1 MPTVQLAKVKEPKHD
16 NAVRAKIFT
25 FIQKLGADDTNPS
38 LHVEPMQQAAD
49 PRARTGR
56 VDQFWRAVL
65 YRIDTPTS
73 GTTYVY
79 AGTWPHD
86 EAIERAR
93 TRALRT
99 NPINGVVEFYR
110 AIADSPP
117 ILSAPASPAHQPGQ
131 AQPAGESYLGTHGYL
146 RSELVSLI
154 GLDESVADEL
164 YAAASEEQLL
174 EISDRLENEWE
185 RLAVLGLAVG
195 DTIEKI
201 RSDLGLDHADEVPDD
216 ATDDERITKAFE
228 HPATKMQFTFIDT
241 DEELRRVIEG
251 EDFGAWR
258 VFLHPEQREYAT
270 KDRNGAFRLTG
281 GAGTGKTV
289 VLLHRTRYLHR
300 ADATKCILLT
310 TFNRTLADA
319 LSRDLER
326 LDGSIVRA
334 DGLGESGVLVRGL
347 DQISAAVRD
356 KTGAAFWSAAKEVF
370 GSPIEPRGHVM
381 DDTKDWQTAIDAVGD
396 DLPKTLQS
404 TSFFEGEY
412 EQVVLPQL
420 ISTREQYFSARR
432 PGRGV
437 ALDRRKRAAVW
448 SVIEA
453 YRQSTSLAGK
463 ITFAE
468 MAAVAAVTLRS
479 GAMGGAP
486 VDHVLIDEGQD
497 LNPLHWM
504 LARALVEEGP
514 DDLFIAEDSHQR
526 IYGQGVVLSRYGIA
540 IRGRSRR
547 LTLNYRTTQQNLGFA
562 MGVLDGASYQ
572 NVEEGEEGIV
582 GYRSSRR
589 GPGPVVFGAA
599 SVSGQHDAVA
609 TAINAWLEQGVPPA
623 SIAILARTNGR
634 RDAIKSALDERGVSV
649 SSVKSGEGTGSSPVV
664 MTMHNAKGQEFRC
677 VVLFDMSAGQ
687 VPNPVALEHAAP
699 EDRPDVLLRERSL
712 LYVAASRA
720 RDQLL
725 VTWSG
730 EPSELLNVV
739 DTLSDPVPKAAS
751 GESVES

>member
-1 MPTVQLAKVKEPKHD
+1 MPIVIFGKTKEPSHD
-16 NAVRAKIFT
+16 AAVKAKIQT
-25 FIQKLGADDTNPS
+25 FMRKLSEDDTTAS
-38 LHVEPMQQAAD
+38 LHIEPMQQAAD
-49 PRARTGR
+49 SRARTGR

-65 YRIDTPTS
+65 YRVDTAVT
-73 GTTYVY
+73 GTAYIY

-93 TRALRT
+93 TRELRT
-99 NPINGVVEFYR
+99 NPVTGVMEFYR
-110 AIADSPP
+110 SV
-117 ILSAPASPAHQPGQ
+117 PAATSSGSVAYVAQKPAAAKPVSH
-131 AQPAGESYLGTHGYL
+131 LGTHGYL
-146 RSELVSLI
+146 RPELVSSL
-154 GLDESVADEL
+154 GFTEDVADEL
-164 YAAASEEQLL
+164 YSAVTEEQLL
-174 EISDRLENEWE
+174 DISEHLENEWQ

-201 RSDLGLDHADEVPDD
+201 RTDLSLGHDKELHDEASDDD
-216 ATDDERITKAFE
+216 RLVKALE
-228 HPATKMQFTFIDT
+228 HPATQMQFTFIDT

-270 KDRNGAFRLTG
+270 KPRNGAFRLTG

-289 VLLHRTRYLHR
+289 VLLHRARHLHR
-300 ADATKCILLT
+300 ADVSKRILLT
-310 TFNRTLADA
+310 TFNRALADA

-326 LDGSIVRA
+326 LDGSIVRP
-334 DGLGESGVLVRGL
+334 DQLGEAGVLVRGL
-347 DQISAAVRD
+347 DQISATVRD
-356 KTGAAFWSAAKEVF
+356 KTGAAFWTAAKEVF
-370 GSPIEPRGHVM
+370 GAPIEPRGMVV
-381 DDTKDWQTAIDAVGD
+381 DDTKDWQSAIDSVGD
-396 DLPKTLQS
+396 DLPKQLQS

-412 EQVVLPQL
+412 LQVVLPQL
-420 ISTREQYFSARR
+420 IGTREQYFSARR

-448 SVIEA
+448 SVIES
-453 YRQSTSLAGK
+453 YRQSTALAGK
-463 ITFAE
+463 ISYAE

-504 LARALVEEGP
+504 LARALVAEGP

-526 IYGQGVVLSRYGIA
+526 IYGQGVVLSRFGIA

-562 MGVLDGASYQ
+562 MSVLEGGEYRD
-572 NVEEGEEGIV
+572 VEEGAEIV
-582 GYRSSRR
+582 EGYRSARR
-589 GPGPVVFGAA
+589 GPSPIQFGAENA
-599 SVSGQHDAVA
+599 VGQYDAIAAAVS
-609 TAINAWLEQGVPPA
+609 AWLENGVSPA
-623 SIAILARTNGR
+623 SIAILARTNNR
-634 RDAIKSALDERGVSV
+634 RDSVKAALGERGIPVST
-649 SSVKSGEGTGSSPVV
+649 VKSGEGTGANPVT
-664 MTMHNAKGQEFRC
+664 MTMHNAKGQEFSC
-677 VVLFDMSAGQ
+677 VVLFDISRGQ
-687 VPNPVALEHAAP
+687 VPNPFAVDHAAP

-730 EPSELLNVV
+730 EPSELLAG
-739 DTLSDPVPKAAS
+739 D
-751 GESVES
+751 GR